1 LKLARESMGAS
12 HQFANHA
19 GGVLRVQQFNSRW
32 GSVPEALLED
42 TRLQLDTRAV
52 AAWLAIKPEGWQI
65 SIETLRWRLRESGQ
79 HPDPIQDEKLRKK
92 KLGKERW
99 LRIAKELKQAGYL
112 TQSRVRGSKGQWI
125 WNITFT
131 PIPTMVGSADHG
143 SAATG

>member
-1 LKLARESMGAS
+1 MDSD
-12 HQFANHA
+12 QFANHT
-19 GGVLRVQQFNSRW
+19 GGVLKVRINHRW
-32 GSVPEALLED
+32 GAVPEALLED
-42 TRLQLDTRAV
+42 SRLQLDTRAV

-65 SIETLRWRLRESGQ
+65 SIEALRSRLQQTGQ
-79 HPDPIQDEKLRKK
+79 R

-99 LRIAKELKQAGYL
+99 LRIAAELKSAGYL
-112 TQSRVRGSKGQWI
+112 TQERIRGSKGQWI